1 MVSGRADGKGS
12 ASMPDPLCVAFIGGP
27 MYDQLYACIVN
38 FERAAG
44 TRVNIGFRAP
54 HEQLNAHL
62 ASLPEVTY
70 DLVST
75 HTKYAPSQ
83 LSFLAPLDDAI
94 SQLNI
99 VGFYAP
105 LMERAR
111 IEGRLYGLP
120 RNIDVKL
127 LHYRKDLM
135 AQAPGTWRELIE
147 TARRLST
154 GRGFYGFVFTGRGSG
169 LFGMF
174 FELAEMAG
182 ARLFPQSKIPQLNN
196 AGGTWALEVI
206 RELYG
211 SGAVPAR
218 LVEWRFDEAHQ
229 CFRDG
234 LAAMICDWPGY
245 YGAYHDPA
253 VSQVSG
259 QLGLARMPAGPGGI
273 HKAYAGSHTFAL
285 TRRGIQRP
293 EAIQLL
299 RFLTSP
305 ERQLQEARQGSVP
318 TRPAVLAQMRSEA
331 PAAESERWRLLD
343 CVIAEDVLVP
353 PSLPYYP
360 AIEEL
365 LWRTVRSAMTGE
377 MGIPAALDAMEKGIA
392 ECHESYEAQ

>member
-1 MVSGRADGKGS
+1 V
-12 ASMPDPLCVAFIGGP
+12 PDPLCAAFIGGP
-27 MYDQLYACIVN
+27 MYDQLYARLAD
-38 FERAAG
+38 FECAAG
-44 TRVNIGFRAP
+44 TRVNIGFQAP
-54 HEQLNAHL
+54 HQRLNEHL
-62 ASLPEVTY
+62 ASLPEVSY

-83 LSFLAPLDDAI
+83 LSFLAPLDDVVN
-94 SQLNI
+94 QLDI
-99 VGFYAP
+99 AEFYAP

-127 LHYRKDLM
+127 LYYRTDLM
-135 AQAPGTWRELIE
+135 EQAPATWTELMG
-147 TARRLST
+147 TARRLSA
-154 GRGFYGFVFTGRGSG
+154 GPDFHGFVFPGLGSG

-182 ARLFPQSKIPQLNN
+182 ARLFPESKVPQLNN
-196 AGGTWALEVI
+196 AGGTWALEII

-211 SGAVPAR
+211 SGAVSAR
-218 LVEWRFDEAHQ
+218 VVEWHFDEAHQ

-245 YGAYHDPA
+245 YGAYRDPA
-253 VSQVSG
+253 LSRVSDR
-259 QLGLARMPAGPGGI
+259 LGLARMPAGPGGI

-299 RFLTSP
+299 RFLTAP

-318 TRPAVLAQMRSEA
+318 ARPAVVAQMRSEA
-331 PAAESERWRLLD
+331 PAAEGERWRLLD
-343 CVIAEDVLVP
+343 CVIAEDTLVP
-353 PSLPYYP
+353 PGLPYYP
-360 AIEEL
+360 AIEEV
-365 LWRTVRSAMTGE
+365 LWRAVRSAMTGE
-377 MGIPAALDAMEKGIA
+377 MEIPAALNAMEKGIA
-392 ECHESYEAQ
+392 ECHQSYAGQ

>member
-1 MVSGRADGKGS
+1 
-12 ASMPDPLCVAFIGGP
+12 MPDPLRVAFIGGP
-27 MYDQLYACIVN
+27 MYDQLYASIAD
-38 FERAAG
+38 FECAAG
-44 TRVNIGFRAP
+44 TRVDIGFRAP
-54 HEQLNAHL
+54 HERLNEHL
-62 ASLPEVTY
+62 ASLPKVSY

-83 LSFLAPLDDAI
+83 LSSLAPLDNVV
-94 SQLNI
+94 SQLD
-99 VGFYAP
+99 VVEFYAP

-111 IEGRLYGLP
+111 IEGCLYGLP

-127 LHYRKDLM
+127 LHYRPDLM
-135 AQAPGTWRELIE
+135 EQAPGTWTELVE
-147 TARRLST
+147 SARRLST
-154 GRGFYGFVFTGRGSG
+154 GRGFHGFVFPGRGSG

-182 ARLFPQSKIPQLNN
+182 ARLFPASKVPQLNN
-196 AGGTWALEVI
+196 EGGTWALEVI
-206 RELYG
+206 RELYR

-218 LVEWRFDEAHQ
+218 VVEWRFDEAHEY
-229 CFRDG
+229 FRAG

-253 VSQVSG
+253 LSQVSG

-285 TRRGIQRP
+285 THCGIQRP
-293 EAIQLL
+293 EAVQLL

-318 TRPAVLAQMRSEA
+318 ARPTVLAQMRSEA
-331 PAAESERWRLLD
+331 PAAEGERWRLLD
-343 CVIAEDVLVP
+343 CVIAEDMLVP

-360 AIEEL
+360 AIEKV

-377 MGIPAALDAMEKGIA
+377 MEIPAALGAMETGIA
-392 ECHESYEAQ
+392 ECHQSYAGQ